1 MVGFG
6 PSLLLSHQPRKQPP
20 MPISDYADY
29 DALGLA
35 DLVRRREVTPQELAD
50 EAIARIERHNGALN
64 AVIFTAYDEARE
76 RAGSLPDGPFKGVP
90 FLLKDILGD
99 MAGWPTTQGSAF
111 MKDYRAPVNSELTN
125 RFLAAGLNPLGK
137 TNVPEI
143 GTMPVS
149 EPRVYGPA
157 RNPWNTDH
165 TPGGSSGGSAACV
178 AAGIV
183 PVAHAND
190 GGGSIRIPA
199 SSCGL
204 VGLKPTRMRNP
215 CGPVLGDVMAGLVEE
230 HIVSRTV
237 RDTAAMLDA
246 TAGPDTGAPY
256 SAPATASSWQEES
269 RRDPG
274 RLKIALSTKNM
285 RTGGAYHPECEAA
298 VKAAAKLCQELG
310 HEVIEAAPP
319 IDAALFSEAFT
330 DMWIAHASA
339 ALDGF
344 AIMAGKALNS
354 EEFEPFTWALYE
366 AGKQVNA
373 PRYIMARTFVQIA
386 GREVG
391 RFFEGFDLHLAP
403 TIAEPPARIGRFNTS
418 TDNIEDVF
426 GALETYVV
434 DTPLYN
440 ATGQPSISLPLH
452 WTRDG
457 LPVGVMFTGRFGEDA
472 TVLRLAGQ
480 IERAAP
486 WHNRRP
492 PVFG

>member
-1 MVGFG
+1 
-6 PSLLLSHQPRKQPP
+6 
-20 MPISDYADY
+20 MPISDYSDY

-35 DLVRRREVTPQELAD
+35 DLVKRGEVSPPELAE
-50 EAIARIERHNGALN
+50 EAIARIEKHNGTLN
-64 AVIFTAYDEARE
+64 AVVFTAFDEARE
-76 RAGSLPDGPFKGVP
+76 RSGDLPEGPFKGVP

-111 MKDYRAPVNSELTN
+111 LKNYRAPVNSELTN

-143 GTMPVS
+143 GTMPVC
-149 EPRVYGPA
+149 EPHFYGPA
-157 RNPWNTDH
+157 RNPWNTEH

-237 RDTAAMLDA
+237 SDTAAMLDA
-246 TAGPDTGAPY
+246 TAGPDVGRPYDAP
-256 SAPATASSWQEES
+256 PAAASWLEECK
-269 RRDPG
+269 RDPD
-274 RLKIALSTKNM
+274 RLRIALTTKNM
-285 RTGGAYHPECEAA
+285 RTGAPYHPECRTA
-298 VKAAAKLCQELG
+298 VENAAKLCEALG
-310 HEVIEAAPP
+310 HEVVETGPP
-319 IDAALFSEAFT
+319 VDPEMFADAFT
-330 DMWIAHASA
+330 GMWVAHASA

-344 AIMAGKALNS
+344 AIMAGKVLKR

-366 AGKQVNA
+366 AGKQITG
-373 PRYIMARTFVQIA
+373 PQYIMARTFVQMA
-386 GREVG
+386 GRHVG
-391 RFFEGFDLHLAP
+391 RLFEEFDMHLAP
-403 TIAEPPARIGRFNTS
+403 TIGEPPARIGRFDTS
-418 TDNIEDVF
+418 TDNPKDLF
-426 GALETYVV
+426 GPLATYVV

-452 WTRDG
+452 WTADG
-457 LPVGVMFTGRFGEDA
+457 LPVGLMFTGRFGDDT

-486 WHNRRP
+486 WRHRRP
-492 PVFG
+492 PIFG

>member
-1 MVGFG
+1 
-6 PSLLLSHQPRKQPP
+6 
-20 MPISDYADY
+20 MPISDYSDY

-35 DLVRRREVTPQELAD
+35 GLVKRGEVSAAELAE
-50 EAIARIERHNGALN
+50 EAIARIEKHNGALN
-64 AVIFTAYDEARE
+64 AVIFTAFDEARE
-76 RAGSLPDGPFKGVP
+76 RAGKVPDGAFKGVP

-111 MKDYRAPVNSELTN
+111 MRDYRAPVNSELTN

-143 GTMPVS
+143 GTMPVC
-149 EPRVYGPA
+149 EPHFYGPA

-215 CGPVLGDVMAGLVEE
+215 CGPVLGDVMSGLVEE

-246 TAGPDTGAPY
+246 TAGPDAGAPY
-256 SAPATASSWQEES
+256 FAPPPPASFLEES
-269 RRDPG
+269 GQDPA
-274 RLKIALSTKNM
+274 RLRIALSTKNM
-285 RTGGAYHPECEAA
+285 RNGEPYHPECMAA
-298 VKAAAKLCQELG
+298 LQAAAKLCEELG
-310 HEVIEAAPP
+310 HEVSEAAPP
-319 IDAALFSEAFT
+319 VDSAMFAEAFT
-330 DMWIAHASA
+330 GMWVAHAA
-339 ALDGF
+339 GALDGF
-344 AIMAGKALNS
+344 AIMAGKTLNS
-354 EEFEPFTWALYE
+354 EEFEPFTWALHE
-366 AGKQVNA
+366 AGKRIAA
-373 PRYIMARTFVQIA
+373 PQYIMARTFVQMA
-386 GREVG
+386 GREMG
-391 RFFEGFDLHLAP
+391 RFFQEYDVHLAP
-403 TIAEPPARIGRFNTS
+403 TLGEPPARIGRFDTS
-418 TDNIEDVF
+418 TDDPETVF
-426 GALETYVV
+426 GALADYVV
-434 DTPLYN
+434 DTPVYN

-452 WTRDG
+452 WSADG
-457 LPVGVMFTGRFGEDA
+457 LPVGVMFSGRLGAEA
-472 TVLRLAGQ
+472 TLLRLAGQ

-486 WHNRRP
+486 WHGRRP
-492 PVFG
+492 PLFG